1 MRRPGGT
8 APDGPAPQGPPVHLD
23 IRQITLDGYS
33 PGRRDHFARAIQ
45 SRLASRGAPQ
55 AAARQAAEA
64 ILDSVD
70 ARLGGTRG

>member
-1 MRRPGGT
+1 MTPINI
-8 APDGPAPQGPPVHLD
+8 D
-23 IRQITLDGYS
+23 IRRITLHGYS
-33 PGRRDHFARAIQ
+33 PGHREHFAASIQ
-45 SRLASRGAPQ
+45 AQLTGRGAPE